1 MTTPRRRIV
10 LDTNVL
16 ISRLLSP
23 RSTAAQAVLLA
34 TGQDSVLASDAT
46 LTELADV
53 LARPKFDPYVSIEE
67 RRTFLRLFARVA
79 DHVAILR
86 PIRACR
92 DPRDDKFLELAVNGG
107 AAVIVTG
114 DADLLVLDPF
124 HAIRIVT
131 PTAFLAL
138 DRG

>member
-1 MTTPRRRIV
+1 MTTPRRRVV

-16 ISRLLSP
+16 ISRLLAP
-23 RSTAAQAVLLA
+23 RSTAALAVRLA
-34 TGQDSVLASDAT
+34 TDRDRVLASDAT
-46 LTELADV
+46 LSELADV
-53 LARPKFDPYVSIEE
+53 LARPKFDPYVSIAE
-67 RRTFLRLFARVA
+67 RRAFLRLFARVA
-79 DHVAILR
+79 EQVAILR

-124 HAIRIVT
+124 HSVRIVT
-131 PTAFLAL
+131 PAAFLAL
-138 DRG
+138 DPG

>member
-1 MTTPRRRIV
+1 MTTARKRVV
-10 LDTNVL
+10 LETNVL

-23 RSTAAQAVLLA
+23 RSTAAQVVRLA
-34 TGQDSVLASDAT
+34 TGRDSVLASDAT
-46 LTELADV
+46 LSELADV

-67 RRTFLRLFARVA
+67 RQAFLRLFARVA

-92 DPRDDKFLELAVNGG
+92 DPRDDKFLELAANGG
-107 AAVIVTG
+107 AAMIVTG

-124 HAIRIVT
+124 HATRIVT
-131 PTAFLAL
+131 PAAFLVL
-138 DRG
+138 DPG

>member
-1 MTTPRRRIV
+1 MTTPRRRVV

-16 ISRLLSP
+16 TSRLLAP
-23 RSTAAQAVLLA
+23 RSTAAQAVRLA
-34 TGQDSVLASDAT
+34 TSRDSVLASDAT
-46 LTELADV
+46 LSELADV

-67 RRTFLRLFARVA
+67 RRAFLRLFARVA
-79 DHVAILR
+79 EQVAILR

-92 DPRDDKFLELAVNGG
+92 DPRDDKFLELAVNCG

-124 HAIRIVT
+124 HSVRIVT
-131 PTAFLAL
+131 PAAFVVM
-138 DRG
+138 DMG